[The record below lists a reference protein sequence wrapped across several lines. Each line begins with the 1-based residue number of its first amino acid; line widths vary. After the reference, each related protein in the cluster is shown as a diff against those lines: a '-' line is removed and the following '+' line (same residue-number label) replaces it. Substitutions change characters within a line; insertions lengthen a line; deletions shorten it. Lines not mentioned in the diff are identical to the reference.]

1 MRPPEIQ
8 KIVSPSEDRMD
19 NFILERNSAEYVD
32 DLEQVTSVAA
42 AIRTNVFFYIEDGY
56 WYRQ

>member
-32 DLEQVTSVAA
+32 DLEQVTSVSA

-56 WYRQ
+56 WHRQ

>member
-8 KIVSPSEDRMD
+8 KIVLPSEDRMD

>member
-8 KIVSPSEDRMD
+8 KIVSSSEDRMD

-32 DLEQVTSVAA
+32 DLEQVTSVSA